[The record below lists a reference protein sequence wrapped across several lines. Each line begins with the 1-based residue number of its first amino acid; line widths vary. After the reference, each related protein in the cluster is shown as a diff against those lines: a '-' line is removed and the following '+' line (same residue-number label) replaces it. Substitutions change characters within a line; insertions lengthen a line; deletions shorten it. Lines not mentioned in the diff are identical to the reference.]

1 MTRGPA
7 TTGFK
12 TSNLHWAL
20 CSCRLHKCT
29 HMPSITVQPVCWTG
43 HRLFTLRDVDQ
54 FVWQFHNAAGLWR
67 GSLSCSTLLI
77 QHTCATDADRQRSP
91 CARCCTAA
99 TLCGYPDKHSQ
110 LATNMSVRTCT
121 VPCFVSAG
129 CPSLRCHCHNAGRN
143 SKQSTSSRGQG
154 NEECGHPHQPV
165 SIPHSLQVG
174 KCGLSGCGGVLR
186 THRTNLAGHC
196 DLVTHQ
202 GSLH

>member
-1 MTRGPA
+1 MTQGPA

-29 HMPSITVQPVCWTG
+29 HVPSITVQPVCWTR
-43 HRLFTLRDVDQ
+43 HRLCPLRDVDQ

-110 LATNMSVRTCT
+110 WATNMSVRTCT
-121 VPCFVSAG
+121 VLCCCECRLPKPWMPLPQCWTQQQTKYQQQRARQRRVWT
-129 CPSLRCHCHNAGRN
+129 PSLTCQH
-143 SKQSTSSRGQG
+143 T
-154 NEECGHPHQPV
+154 
-165 SIPHSLQVG
+165 
-174 KCGLSGCGGVLR
+174 
-186 THRTNLAGHC
+186 
-196 DLVTHQ
+196 
-202 GSLH
+202 